1 MAAAPNSHYL
11 DRLMRRNSFAALW
24 PLFAKATRPAK
35 ELTESYS
42 ALEHLRP
49 FLPPDGPCR
58 VLHVGDGAHARTA
71 ALFALKTRADN
82 ISIDP
87 CLNLPLLEGWT
98 REHGIV
104 RLSWRKAAI
113 EDVATELNALPP
125 MPVLVTC
132 VHAHLPVDDVLG
144 QLRWDVAFTLACCV
158 PGHQLSR
165 RYAPFAEGSDPSV
178 LSEGRRFQVLVNP
191 APDSAG
197 ARRME
202 LAHAFGSGAA
212 TPSGCRS

>member
-1 MAAAPNSHYL
+1 MTAAPNSDYL

-49 FLPPDGPCR
+49 FLPSDGPCR
-58 VLHVGDGAHARTA
+58 VLHIGDGAHARTA
-71 ALFALKTRADN
+71 ALFALKTRAEN

-87 CLNLPLLEGWT
+87 CLNLALVESWT
-98 REHGIV
+98 REHGIQ
-104 RLSWRKAAI
+104 RLGWRKATI
-113 EDVATELNALPP
+113 EEVATELNALAP

-132 VHAHLPVDDVLG
+132 VHAHLPIDDVLG

-165 RYAPFAEGSDPSV
+165 RYRPFAEGSDPSV

-191 APDSAG
+191 APDSGGGGRA
-197 ARRME
+197 E
-202 LAHAFGSGAA
+202 LAHAFGGGAA
-212 TPSGCRS
+212 TPVRCRS

>member
-1 MAAAPNSHYL
+1 MSAAPNSHYL

-49 FLPPDGPCR
+49 FLPPAGPCR
-58 VLHVGDGAHARTA
+58 VLHIGDGAHARTA
-71 ALFALKTRADN
+71 ALFALKTRAEN
-82 ISIDP
+82 ISVDP
-87 CLNLPLLEGWT
+87 CLNLPLLESWT
-98 REHGIV
+98 REHGIC
-104 RLSWRKAAI
+104 RLSWRKATI
-113 EDVATELNALPP
+113 EQVADELNALPS

-132 VHAHLPVDDVLG
+132 VHAHLPVDDVLD

-191 APDSAG
+191 AANSAG
-197 ARRME
+197 GRRTE
-202 LAHAFGSGAA
+202 LAHAFGAGAA
-212 TPSGCRS
+212 TLERCRS

>member
-1 MAAAPNSHYL
+1 MTAAPNSNYL

-42 ALEHLRP
+42 ALEHLRA
-49 FLPPDGPCR
+49 FLPADGPCR
-58 VLHVGDGAHARTA
+58 VLHLGDGAHARTG
-71 ALFALKTRADN
+71 ALFALKTRAEN
-82 ISIDP
+82 VSVDP
-87 CLNLPLLEGWT
+87 CLNLPLLERWT
-98 REHGIV
+98 REHGIE

-113 EDVATELNALPP
+113 EEVAAELNALPP

-132 VHAHLPVDDVLG
+132 VHAHLPLDQVLD

-165 RYAPFAEGSDPSV
+165 RHTPFAEGSDPSV
-178 LSEGRRFQVLVNP
+178 LSEGRRFQVLLNP
-191 APDSAG
+191 APDG
-197 ARRME
+197 GGGRRAE
-202 LAHAFGSGAA
+202 LAHAFGEGAA
-212 TPSGCRS
+212 TPACCRS